1 MKYIIV
7 IPARY
12 KSTRFPGKPLTD
24 ILGKSMLLRTYEQCV
39 KAVDPKLVYVA
50 TEDQLIVDHCNSFN
64 IQVILT
70 SDDCLTG
77 TDRIA
82 EVATKIKADYYINV
96 QGDEP
101 LFNPE
106 DIVKIIDLLETYPTE
121 ILNGYT
127 AITDDKQYTS
137 LSVPKVVFRPNGKL
151 LYMSRSAIPSN
162 KKAAF
167 VKAWRQVC
175 IYAFPYEALVAFSN
189 CKIKTVLEAEEDIEI
204 LRFLELDYDIRMIE
218 LSSESI
224 AVDNP
229 GDVIEVINKLS
240 EYAGKL

>member
-1 MKYIIV
+1 MSYIVI

-12 KSTRFPGKPLTD
+12 KSTRFPGKPLTP
-24 ILGKSMLLRTYEQCV
+24 ILGKSMLLRTYEQCI
-39 KAVDPKLVYVA
+39 KAVDAKLVYVA
-50 TEDQLIVDHCNSFN
+50 TEDQRIVDHCISFG
-64 IQVILT
+64 IQVVLT
-70 SDDCLTG
+70 SDECLTG

-101 LFNPE
+101 LFNPD
-106 DIVKIIDLLETYPTE
+106 DIVKISNLLDTYPGE

-127 AITDDKQYTS
+127 AITDQKQYS
-137 LSVPKVVFRPNGKL
+137 SISVPKVVFRPNGKL
-151 LYMSRSAIPSN
+151 LYMSRSAIPGN
-162 KKAAF
+162 KTSTF

-175 IYAFPYEALVAFSN
+175 IYAFPHEALVAFAA
-189 CKIKTVLEAEEDIEI
+189 CKVKTSLEAEEDIEI
-204 LRFLELDYDIRMIE
+204 LRFLELDYEVRMIE

-229 GDVIEVINKLS
+229 EDVMEVIQKL
-240 EYAGKL
+240 EENVREV